1 MTFSADLSDRVVL
14 VTGASGA
21 IGQHAAKLYRRQ
33 GAKVVATARDPERIR
48 LDEGEDL
55 LRARLDVTDAASVAA
70 AFQAAEACFGT
81 VDVVLNNA
89 GIAEGRLALDLE
101 PAQFSRI
108 VEVDLTGA
116 FTVARVAAGRMV
128 AAKSRGS
135 IINVASILGLRVA
148 QGVAAYAAA
157 KAGLLQLN
165 AALALEWARHGIR
178 VNAIAPGYLLTD
190 INRAF
195 FESPAGERMITRIPQ
210 RRLGELTDLDGP
222 LLLLASES
230 SAYMTGSV
238 LVVDGGHT
246 VTTL

>member
-1 MTFSADLSDRVVL
+1 MTFSTDLSGHVVL

-21 IGQHAAKLYRRQ
+21 IGQHAVKLYRRH
-33 GAKVVATARDPERIR
+33 GAKVVATARDPDRIR

-55 LRARLDVTDAASVAA
+55 LRTRLDVTDAMSVAT
-70 AFQAAEACFGT
+70 AFQAAESRFGT
-81 VDVVLNNA
+81 VDIVLNNA
-89 GIAEGRLALDLE
+89 GIADGRLALELD
-101 PAQFSRI
+101 PAQFART
-108 VEVDLTGA
+108 VDVDLTGA
-116 FTVARVAAGRMV
+116 FTVAREAAGRMV
-128 AAKSRGS
+128 ATGSPGS

-165 AALALEWARHGIR
+165 AALALEWARYGIR

-190 INRAF
+190 INRSF
-195 FESPAGERMITRIPQ
+195 FESPAGERMIKRIPQ
-210 RRLGELTDLDGP
+210 RRLGQLTDLDGP
-222 LLLLASES
+222 LLLLASDN

>member
-1 MTFSADLSDRVVL
+1 MTVSADLSGHVVL

-21 IGQHAAKLYRRQ
+21 IGQHAAKLYRRH
-33 GAKVVATARDPERIR
+33 GARVVATARDPDKIR

-55 LRARLDVTDAASVAA
+55 LRTRLDVTDAMLVAT
-70 AFQAAEACFGT
+70 AFQNAESRFGT
-81 VDVVLNNA
+81 VDIVLNNA
-89 GIAEGRLALDLE
+89 GIADGRLALELE
-101 PAQFSRI
+101 PAQFART
-108 VEVDLTGA
+108 VDVDLTGA
-116 FTVARVAAGRMV
+116 FTVAREAAARMV
-128 AAKSRGS
+128 ATGRAGS
-135 IINVASILGLRVA
+135 VINVASILGLRVA

-190 INRAF
+190 INRSF
-195 FESPAGERMITRIPQ
+195 FESPAGERMIKRIPQ
-210 RRLGELTDLDGP
+210 RRLGQLTDLDGP
-222 LLLLASES
+222 LLLLASDD